1 MRYSLASLRHC
12 EVMSDIANE
21 RDCSGG
27 NRDVAFEH
35 VFEVLAGA
43 VVGLSV
49 VAVLGN
55 AGAVKADAGEKAL
68 VAGVAEQFR
77 THLPVG
83 GRLTGATH
91 RTRGGRG
98 VSADLE
104 LVFEQSLH
112 PTVVDGDE

>member
-1 MRYSLASLRHC
+1 MRYLLAGLRHC

-55 AGAVKADAGEKAL
+55 AGAVKADAGEK
-68 VAGVAEQFR
+68 
-77 THLPVG
+77 
-83 GRLTGATH
+83 
-91 RTRGGRG
+91 
-98 VSADLE
+98 
-104 LVFEQSLH
+104 
-112 PTVVDGDE
+112 